1 MHIGQKIKEVMDER
15 HASVVYVA
23 KQLGCERTNV
33 YNIFVRED
41 INTRLLQQ
49 LSRTLN
55 YDFFSELSKET
66 FGNKPT
72 IH

>member
-1 MHIGQKIKEVMDER
+1 MHIGHRIKEVMDQR
-15 HASVVYVA
+15 HTSVVSVA
-23 KQLGCERTNV
+23 KSLGCERTNV

-55 YDFFSELSKET
+55 YDFFSDLSRET
-66 FGNKPT
+66 FGKKKN
-72 IH
+72 